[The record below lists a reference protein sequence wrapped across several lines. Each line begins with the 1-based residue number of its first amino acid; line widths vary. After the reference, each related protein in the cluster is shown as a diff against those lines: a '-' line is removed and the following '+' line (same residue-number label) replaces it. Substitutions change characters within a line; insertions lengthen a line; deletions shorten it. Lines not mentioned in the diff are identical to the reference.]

1 REIPFQNKIELLD
14 KALDFPVNDYT
25 GQEVVFQLSEGTGPE
40 VIKLYKKAFESG
52 NLYVRQAIALGMEK
66 IPPSLK
72 TNFESLLDDASY
84 ITREQALMKLWINY
98 PEEAGKWLEKTK
110 DIEGFSDKNVRL
122 LWLVINLVTP
132 SSGGDDLRNY
142 YDELSSYTRAH
153 HPFELRQNA

>member
-1 REIPFQNKIELLD
+1 
-14 KALDFPVNDYT
+14 
-25 GQEVVFQLSEGTGPE
+25 PE

-142 YDELSSYTRAH
+142 YDELSSYTRAP
-153 HPFELRQNA
+153 HPFELRQNAFGYLYQINSFSRENLIDLLNRAQHHNIRFRDYSCKL